1 MPTNTLPINLLK
13 SKNPTPLV
21 TALQS
26 GNHHIKWT
34 KCADLP
40 FAMSYAS
47 VVVDRQKE
55 MIYVT
60 PGSSTDATV
69 YNKVFNLDMKTGG
82 WNELPSPDHRFGI
95 LQIINRKLCIIGGS
109 HVTTRKSI
117 KKVST
122 YDEESKRWIQFYPD
136 MLSPRF
142 KPGVVTYGDHMVVLG
157 GTKDNDNIN
166 DDIEVFNWR
175 LAITQRNVQWQRSA
189 LTLPVPMWGISPTIV
204 DEHLYIVGYTQP
216 KGTSNRTYRLS
227 INLLIFLLQQPQHT
241 RALDRQAVWSELSR
255 APHFF
260 TALVPEL
267 YPPIVVGG
275 GDSRG
280 DTATSDVCLY
290 DISGNVWKKVAS
302 LPNAR
307 LNTAVATID
316 ESTIIVFGGYTNG
329 KTTQSAMDTCIAT
342 VEIGQAE
349 SSYYV

>member
-1 MPTNTLPINLLK
+1 MPLRSLPIDLLK
-13 SKNPTPLV
+13 NKDSTPLV

-26 GNHHIKWT
+26 GNYHIKWT

-40 FAMSYAS
+40 FPMSYAS
-47 VVVDRQKE
+47 VVVDRHKDK
-55 MIYVT
+55 IYIT
-60 PGSSTDATV
+60 PGGSPDATA
-69 YNKVFNLDMKTGG
+69 YNKVFSLDMKRGG
-82 WNELPSPDHRFGI
+82 WIELASPDHRFGI

-109 HVTTRKSI
+109 HVRTRKAI

-122 YDEESKRWIQFYPD
+122 YDEEDDRWIQFYPD

-142 KPGVVTYGDHMVVLG
+142 KPGVVTYGDHVVVLG

-175 LAITQRNVQWQRSA
+175 LAITQRDVQWERSA

-267 YPPIVVGG
+267 YPPIIVGG

-280 DTATSDVCLY
+280 DTPTSDVCLY
-290 DISGNVWKKVAS
+290 DMSGNTWKKVAS
-302 LPNAR
+302 LPTAR

-329 KTTQSAMDTCIAT
+329 KTTQSAMDSCIAT

-349 SSYYV
+349 SSYYI